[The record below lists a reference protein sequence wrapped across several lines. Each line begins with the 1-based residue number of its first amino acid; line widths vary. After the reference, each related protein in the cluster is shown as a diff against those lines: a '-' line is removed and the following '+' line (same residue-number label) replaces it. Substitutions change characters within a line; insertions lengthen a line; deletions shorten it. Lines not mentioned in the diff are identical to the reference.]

1 MQTLGVNTL
10 MTWDNLVDGMK
21 TITKALGPT
30 HYKIKETD
38 GDGVTSDKYMK
49 GKSKGSREMLD
60 NDLVDCSTE

>member
-21 TITKALGPT
+21 TITKALGPRHSKT
-30 HYKIKETD
+30 Q
-38 GDGVTSDKYMK
+38 DKDAHDVE